1 MKQWYLTMDVRW
13 CHDCNNCFMGC
24 KDEHVGNDWPGY
36 TGEQPRHGHRWV
48 NVLRRER
55 GRYARND
62 YRFLTLTCQHCEN
75 AACEAAGNGAVYRRE
90 DGIVMIDPEKAK
102 GRRDLVDSCPYG
114 TIYYNEELDVPQKC
128 TMCAHL
134 LDDPDWTPGLPR
146 CVHNCPTE
154 CLKAYHVEP
163 EEMQKIIEEEGLE
176 VFHPEYG
183 TNPHV
188 FYKNLGMFTKNFAW
202 GGILIGGDCFEGG
215 KVDLVQDGKVIAS
228 QETNFFGDYRFDK
241 LDDGKYTI
249 NIEAGGFTKS
259 FDIEIAGKSLN
270 LDYLDMDK

>member
-1 MKQWYLTMDVRW
+1 MKQWYITMDVRW

-24 KDEHVGNDWPGY
+24 KDEHVGNEWPGY
-36 TGEQPRHGHRWV
+36 TYAQPRHGHRWV

-62 YRFLTLTCQHCEN
+62 YRFLTLPCQHCEN
-75 AACEAAGNGAVYRRE
+75 AACEAAGNGAVYRRD
-90 DGIVMIDPEKAK
+90 DGIVMIDQDKAK
-102 GRRDLVDSCPYG
+102 GNRALVDACPYG

-134 LDDPDWTPGLPR
+134 LDDPDWGPGIPR
-146 CVHNCPTE
+146 CVHNCPTNA
-154 CLKAYHVEP
+154 LKAYYVEP
-163 EEMQKIIEEEGLE
+163 EEMEKIIEEEGLE
-176 VFHPEYG
+176 IYRPELG

-202 GGILIGGDCFEGG
+202 GGILIDGDCFEGA
-215 KVDLVQDGKVIAS
+215 KVQLKKDGEVIAE

-241 LDDGKYTI
+241 LDDGKYVI
-249 NIEAGGFTKS
+249 SIDADGKTK
-259 FDIEIAGKSLN
+259 DLEIEIAGKSLN
-270 LDYLDMDK
+270 LDYIEMA